1 MKKSGKIF
9 RRLTVLLFTGL
20 LSITFSAPREASAAS
35 AKYAAYSENNI
46 YKVGKHRYKASVKNQ
61 GSRPKAMLYRKKK
74 GKWKKL
80 LTHQNTYGIT
90 VKAEYGKWLYYS
102 VYPYDSD
109 QHLYRFNLK
118 TKKKYLVRRNVRHML
133 ISGNRIYTNGFATDA
148 RSVPI
153 YVSRTN
159 GKKAKCITK
168 KANQARM
175 KIYGKRLYYLECT
188 YNRQHTKSTDR
199 LVSRKLNGK
208 GRKVH
213 SKKIKSPSSV
223 LSFSSRSL
231 VYAKP
236 VSGTM
241 RYYRINLK
249 TKKQKRIYPSARRVD
264 QWIRNFY

>member
-118 TKKKYLVRRNVRHML
+118 TKKK
-133 ISGNRIYTNGFATDA
+133 
-148 RSVPI
+148 
-153 YVSRTN
+153 
-159 GKKAKCITK
+159 
-168 KANQARM
+168 
-175 KIYGKRLYYLECT
+175 
-188 YNRQHTKSTDR
+188 
-199 LVSRKLNGK
+199 
-208 GRKVH
+208 
-213 SKKIKSPSSV
+213 
-223 LSFSSRSL
+223 
-231 VYAKP
+231 
-236 VSGTM
+236 
-241 RYYRINLK
+241 
-249 TKKQKRIYPSARRVD
+249 
-264 QWIRNFY
+264 

>member
-1 MKKSGKIF
+1 
-9 RRLTVLLFTGL
+9 
-20 LSITFSAPREASAAS
+20 
-35 AKYAAYSENNI
+35 
-46 YKVGKHRYKASVKNQ
+46 
-61 GSRPKAMLYRKKK
+61 
-74 GKWKKL
+74 
-80 LTHQNTYGIT
+80 
-90 VKAEYGKWLYYS
+90 
-102 VYPYDSD
+102 
-109 QHLYRFNLK
+109 
-118 TKKKYLVRRNVRHML
+118 ML
-133 ISGNRIYTNGFATDA
+133 ISGNRLYTNGFATDA